1 MMNHEENNNH
11 LTISHE
17 LLLLL
22 RWLVTHDEN
31 RLKKIIQKAVNTGL
45 HNELHECHKR
55 YTQESEEWQELQ
67 YSVGDFFN
75 MLELLLAQAVDEKI
89 NCNAQHDQLSPALD
103 QIDSTLCDTNIVR
116 SSLEKASMLF
126 AKNPEKNNAK
136 EILFHE
142 LLKNWKPTTK
152 IMN

>member
-1 MMNHEENNNH
+1 MMNHEENNTQ

-22 RWLVTHDEN
+22 RWLITHEEE
-31 RLKKIIQKAVNTGL
+31 RIKKLVQRAINTGL
-45 HNELHECHKR
+45 HMELHDCNR
-55 YTQESEEWQELQ
+55 QYTSESSEWQELQ
-67 YSVGDFFN
+67 HSVEDFFT
-75 MLELLLAQAVDEKI
+75 MLEVLLAETVNDKI
-89 NCNAQHDQLSPALD
+89 NCNAQHDQLTPALD
-103 QIDSTLCDTNIVR
+103 QIDSTMCDTNTVR
-116 SSLEKASMLF
+116 SSLEKASVQF